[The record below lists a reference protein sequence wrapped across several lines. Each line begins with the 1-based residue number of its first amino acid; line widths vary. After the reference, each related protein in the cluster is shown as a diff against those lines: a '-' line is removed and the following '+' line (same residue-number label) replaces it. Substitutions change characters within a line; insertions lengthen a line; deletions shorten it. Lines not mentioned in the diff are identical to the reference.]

1 MGIQLKNNAS
11 GTLATA
17 ISASDTGIVLTTGNG
32 ASFPALGAT
41 DYFYATLESTG
52 GTVEVIKVTAR
63 SGDSMTVVRAQEGST
78 ANSFAAGSR
87 IELRVTVASV
97 GEAIDEA
104 EAYALGLDT
113 TLRANLAASSGSSL
127 VGYLPAGVG
136 AVATTVQT
144 KLRQIV
150 NVFDFMSPAEIAD
163 VQAGTLSLDVTAA
176 INAAIAYISG
186 TYGSTPGGGIL
197 YFPTGAY
204 SITSIYLDIDNQ
216 CLVLQGAASNYS
228 SNVNRGT
235 RLVARD
241 SVNNYLIQIYRTTDI
256 QINDMTLDLNNLKTK
271 GIDLTHAAGTGSILD
286 YCQYNN
292 VEFYNVKVGGS
303 FVESEG
309 NATLTGGEVAI
320 HKFNNCV
327 FQLNGLG
334 GSYIGRAV
342 HISNYNA
349 WDWTFTSCYF
359 AGGSQTAS
367 MWLEAGAVTLY
378 SCVFENNDTS
388 SYDIVLTGTAWLREY
403 ACESHSQQPHLY
415 IQALVHEGNLWSRST
430 NVVEDFLHF
439 SNTVTLPTVTIV
451 DDSNS
456 PIKLS
461 SIKGY
466 GVQINYTGGYNG
478 FAYKDIDI
486 TNTKQ
491 VAIGVGAAPFDITT
505 FKSQASFGDVA
516 TVGYLEKLY
525 DKTLTY
531 AKTQQFNITTKSF
544 VTVGPQTV
552 GGVQAV
558 AGADFITNGAFTSV
572 TTGWTAGNGAT
583 LSVVGGGFSG
593 NALQVSGTSYGY
605 ASQAVVTGV
614 GRKYRLS
621 AYYKNGTTTG
631 ILRVSSSAGGV
642 GDIVDKAVT
651 SATFALVS
659 VVFTAVGATTY
670 IDLFEDASGTMLW
683 DSVTLT
689 ELPLVVATDFGVT
702 GLPVYAN
709 NAAAI
714 AGGLVVGMFYRT
726 GADPDPVCVV
736 H

>member
-1 MGIQLKNNAS
+1 MSALSIQPTFPIFTETDGLPLENGYIWIGEANLDPQGNPINVYWDAALTIAAPQPIRTLNGYPSRNGTPGRLYVNSDYSIRVQNRNGSMVYSAPAATERYSDVVLSINAS
-11 GTLATA
+11 NVQY
-17 ISASDTGIVLTTGNG
+17 D
-32 ASFPALGAT
+32 
-41 DYFYATLESTG
+41 
-52 GTVEVIKVTAR
+52 
-63 SGDSMTVVRAQEGST
+63 
-78 ANSFAAGSR
+78 
-87 IELRVTVASV
+87 
-97 GEAIDEA
+97 
-104 EAYALGLDT
+104 
-113 TLRANLAASSGSSL
+113 
-127 VGYLPAGVG
+127 PAGTG
-136 AVATTVQT
+136 AVTTTVQE

-150 NVFDFMSPAEIAD
+150 SVFDFMTAAQIAD
-163 VQAGTLSLDVTAA
+163 VQAGTLTYDVTTPIA
-176 INAAIAYISG
+176 NAIAYIAG

-204 SITSIYLDIDNQ
+204 SITSLYLDIDNQ
-216 CLVLQGAASNYS
+216 CLILQGEASNYS

-271 GIDLTHAAGTGSILD
+271 GLDLTHAAGTGSILD

-309 NATLTGGEVAI
+309 NGILLGGEVAV

-327 FQLNGLG
+327 FQLNGIG
-334 GSYIGRAV
+334 GNYIGRSV
-342 HISNYNA
+342 HISNFNA
-349 WDWTFTSCYF
+349 WDWTFTNCYF

-367 MWLEAGAVTLY
+367 MWLEAGSVTLY
-378 SCVFENNDTS
+378 SCVFENNDDS
-388 SYDIVLTGTAWLREY
+388 SYDIVTTATAWLREY

-415 IQALVHEGNLWSRST
+415 IQALAHEGNLWSRST
-430 NVVEDFLHF
+430 NIVEDLLHF
-439 SNTVTLPTVTIV
+439 SNTATVPTVTIV

-466 GVQINYTGGYNG
+466 GVQINYTGSYNG

-491 VAIGVGAAPFDITT
+491 VAIGVGAAPFDVTT

-531 AKTQQFNITTKSF
+531 AKTQQFDRITKSF
-544 VTVGPQTV
+544 ITVGPQTI
-552 GGVQAV
+552 GGVQAI
-558 AGADFITNGAFTSV
+558 AGADFITNGLFTSA
-572 TTGWTAGNGAT
+572 TTGWTAGSGAT
-583 LSVVGGGFSG
+583 LTVVAGGVSG
-593 NALQVSGTSYGY
+593 NALQVSGTSFGY
-605 ASQAVVTGV
+605 ASQAVATGI

-631 ILRVSSSAGGV
+631 LLRVSSTTGGS
-642 GDIVDKAVT
+642 GDIVDSAVNNASWT
-651 SATFALVS
+651 LAS
-659 VVFTAVGATTY
+659 VVFTAVGTTTY
-670 IDLFEDASGTMLW
+670 IDLMENSSGTMLW

-709 NAAAI
+709 NAAAL

>member
-1 MGIQLKNNAS
+1 MTVLLSPVGGVAS
-11 GTLATA
+11 QFFDNSGN
-17 ISASDTGIVLTTGNG
+17 VLTGGKIYTYAAGTTTPQATYTTVSGNTAHPNPIILDAAG
-32 ASFPALGAT
+32 RVPGGEVWLTAGVTYKFVLRTSTDVLIGTYDNIKGISFAT
-41 DYFYATLESTG
+41 D
-52 GTVEVIKVTAR
+52 
-63 SGDSMTVVRAQEGST
+63 
-78 ANSFAAGSR
+78 
-87 IELRVTVASV
+87 ASQ
-97 GEAIDEA
+97 IT
-104 EAYALGLDT
+104 YT
-113 TLRANLAASSGSSL
+113 
-127 VGYLPAGVG
+127 PAGAG
-136 AVATTVQT
+136 AVTTTVQA

-150 NVFDFMSPAEIAD
+150 SVFDFMTAAEIAD
-163 VQAGTLSLDVTAA
+163 VQAGTLSLDVTTA
-176 INAAIAYISG
+176 ISNAIASISG
-186 TYGSTPGGGIL
+186 TYGSTPAGGTL

-204 SITSIYLDIDNQ
+204 SISSIYLDINNQ
-216 CLVLQGAASNYS
+216 CLILQGEASNYS

-235 RLVARD
+235 RLVARNAT
-241 SVNNYLIQIYRTTDI
+241 NNYLIQIYRTTDI
-256 QINDMTLDLNNLKTK
+256 HINDMTLDLNNLKTK

-292 VEFYNVKVGGS
+292 LEFYNVKAGGS

-309 NATLTGGEVAI
+309 NSILLGGEAAV

-327 FQLNGLG
+327 FQLNGIG
-334 GSYIGRAV
+334 GSYIGRSV
-342 HISNYNA
+342 HISNFNA

-378 SCVFENNDTS
+378 SCVFENNDAS
-388 SYDIVLTGTAWLREY
+388 SYDILTTGTAWLREY
-403 ACESHSQQPHLY
+403 AGESHSQQPHLY
-415 IQALVHEGNLWSRST
+415 IQALVNEGNEWSRST

-439 SNTVTLPTVTIV
+439 SNTATAPTVTIV

-466 GVQINYTGGYNG
+466 GVQINYTGTYNG
-478 FAYKDIDI
+478 FVYKDIDI
-486 TNTKQ
+486 TNTRQ
-491 VAIGVGAAPFDITT
+491 VAIGVGAPRFDITT

-531 AKTQQFNITTKSF
+531 AKTQQFDLPTKSF
-544 VTVGPQTV
+544 VTVGPQTI
-552 GGVQAV
+552 GGVQAI
-558 AGADFITNGAFTSV
+558 AGADFITNGAFTTA
-572 TTGWTAGNGAT
+572 TTGWTAGNSAT
-583 LSVVGGGFSG
+583 LTVVAGGVSG
-593 NALQVSGTSYGY
+593 NALQVSGAAYGY
-605 ASQAVVTGV
+605 ASQAVVTGT

-631 ILRVSSSAGGV
+631 LLRVSSAAGGA

-651 SATFALVS
+651 SATFALAS
-659 VVFTAVGATTY
+659 ATFTAIGTTTY
-670 IDLFEDASGTMLW
+670 IDLMENASGTMLW

-689 ELPLVVATDFGVT
+689 ELPLVVVTDFAVT

-709 NAAAI
+709 NAAAL
-714 AGGLVVGMFYRT
+714 AGNLVVGMFYRT

>member
-1 MGIQLKNNAS
+1 MSVNLSLLGGAGWQFFTDN
-11 GTLATA
+11 GTPLAGGLLYTYLAGTSTA
-17 ISASDTGIVLTTGNG
+17 ATTYTTSAGNVPNSNPIVLNSAGRVQTEIWLTQGVSYKFVLKTSAFITIGTYDNIAG
-32 ASFPALGAT
+32 AADPA
-41 DYFYATLESTG
+41 DIYA
-52 GTVEVIKVTAR
+52 A
-63 SGDSMTVVRAQEGST
+63 
-78 ANSFAAGSR
+78 
-87 IELRVTVASV
+87 
-97 GEAIDEA
+97 
-104 EAYALGLDT
+104 
-113 TLRANLAASSGSSL
+113 LAASSGSSL
-127 VGYLPAGVG
+127 VGFIQSGSG
-136 AVATTVQT
+136 AVATTVQA
-144 KLRQIV
+144 KLRESV
-150 NVFDFMSPAEIAD
+150 SVFDFMTAAQIAD
-163 VQAGTLSLDVTAA
+163 VQAGTLSLDVTASVAAA
-176 INAAIAYISG
+176 INYVSG
-186 TYGSTPGGGIL
+186 TYGSTPAGGTL

-204 SITSIYLDIDNQ
+204 SITSLYLDIDNQ
-216 CLVLQGAASNYS
+216 CLILQGEASNYS

-241 SVNNYLIQIYRTTDI
+241 SANNYLIQIYRTTDI
-256 QINDMTLDLNNLKTK
+256 HINDMTLDLNNLKTK

-292 VEFYNVKVGGS
+292 LEFYNVKVGGS
-303 FVESEG
+303 FIEVEG
-309 NATLTGGEVAI
+309 NATLLGGEVAV

-327 FQLNGLG
+327 FQLNGIG

-342 HISNYNA
+342 HISNYNT
-349 WDWTFTSCYF
+349 WDWTFINCYF

-378 SCVFENNDTS
+378 SCTFENNDTS
-388 SYDIVLTGTAWLREY
+388 AYDIVMTATAWLREY

-415 IQALVHEGNLWSRST
+415 IQALLNEGNFWSRST

-439 SNTVTLPTVTIV
+439 SNTATVPTVTIV

-466 GVQINYTGGYNG
+466 GVQINYTGTYNG

-505 FKSQASFGDVA
+505 FKSQASFGNVA

-531 AKTQQFNITTKSF
+531 AKTQQFDLPTKSF

-552 GGVQAV
+552 GGVQAT
-558 AGADFITNGAFTSV
+558 AGADFITNGTFTTV
-572 TTGWTAGNGAT
+572 TTGWTAGNSAT
-583 LSVVGGGFSG
+583 LTVVAGGVSG

-605 ASQAVVTGV
+605 ASQAVVTGT

-631 ILRVSSSAGGV
+631 LLRVSSAAGGA

-651 SATFALVS
+651 NAAWTLAS
-659 VVFTAVGATTY
+659 VVFTAVGTTTY
-670 IDLFEDASGTMLW
+670 IDLMENASGTMLW

-689 ELPLVVATDFGVT
+689 ELPLVVVTDFAVT

-709 NAAAI
+709 NAAAL
-714 AGGLVVGMFYRT
+714 AGNLVVGMFYRT

>member
-1 MGIQLKNNAS
+1 MAVNLSPVGGVAAQFFTSTGAVLTGGKIYTYLA
-11 GTLATA
+11 GTTTPTPTYTT
-17 ISASDTGIVLTTGNG
+17 SAGDVARTNPIVLDAAGRVPGSGEIWLTVGINYKFILRDSNDVLIGTYDNIPSTFNTD
-32 ASFPALGAT
+32 ASLVTYTP
-41 DYFYATLESTG
+41 G
-52 GTVEVIKVTAR
+52 GT
-63 SGDSMTVVRAQEGST
+63 
-78 ANSFAAGSR
+78 
-87 IELRVTVASV
+87 
-97 GEAIDEA
+97 
-104 EAYALGLDT
+104 
-113 TLRANLAASSGSSL
+113 
-127 VGYLPAGVG
+127 G
-136 AVATTVQT
+136 AVTTTVQA

-150 NVFDFMSPAEIAD
+150 SVFDFMTAAQIAD
-163 VQAGTLSLDVTAA
+163 VQAGTLSLDVTTPIA
-176 INAAIAYISG
+176 NAIAYIAG

-204 SITSIYLDIDNQ
+204 SITSIYLDISNQ
-216 CLVLQGAASNYS
+216 CLILQGEASNYS

-235 RLVARD
+235 RLVARN

-271 GIDLTHAAGTGSILD
+271 GLDLTHAAGTQSILD

-292 VEFYNVKVGGS
+292 LEFYNVKVGGS
-303 FVESEG
+303 FVECEG
-309 NATLTGGEVAI
+309 NATLLGGEVAI

-327 FQLNGLG
+327 FQLNGIG
-334 GSYIGRAV
+334 GDYIGRSV

-403 ACESHSQQPHLY
+403 AGESHSQQPHLY

-439 SNTVTLPTVTIV
+439 SNTATDPTLTIV
-451 DDSNS
+451 DDSDS

-466 GVQINYTGGYNG
+466 GVQINYTGSYNG

-486 TNTKQ
+486 TNTRN
-491 VAIGVGAAPFDITT
+491 VAIGVGAPPFDVTS
-505 FKSQASFGDVA
+505 FKSQASFGNVA

-531 AKTQQFNITTKSF
+531 AKTQQFDLTTKSF
-544 VTVGPQTV
+544 VTVGPQTI
-552 GGVQAV
+552 GGVQAT
-558 AGADFITNGAFTSV
+558 AGADNVTNGTFTTT

-593 NALQVSGTSYGY
+593 NALQVSGASFGY
-605 ASQAVVTGV
+605 ASQAIATGA
-614 GRKYRLS
+614 GRKYRLN
-621 AYYKNGTTTG
+621 AYYKNGTSTG
-631 ILRVSSSAGGV
+631 ILRVSSSAGGA
-642 GDIVDKAVT
+642 GDIVDKAVSNAAWT
-651 SATFALVS
+651 LASL
-659 VVFTAVGATTY
+659 VFTAVGATTY
-670 IDLFEDASGTMLW
+670 IDLFEDSSGTMLW
-683 DSVTLT
+683 DSVSLT
-689 ELPLVVATDFGVT
+689 EIPLVVVTDFGVT

-709 NAAAI
+709 NAAAL
-714 AGGLVVGMFYRT
+714 AGGLVIGMFYRT

-736 H
+736 R

>member
-1 MGIQLKNNAS
+1 VGGAAAQFFTNTGAVLTGGKLYTYEAGTTTPQITYTTSAGNVNRTNPIVLDSAGRVSDSGEIWLIDNAVYKFVLKDSNDVLI
-11 GTLATA
+11 GTYDN
-17 ISASDTGIVLTTGNG
+17 ITGINPTID
-32 ASFPALGAT
+32 SS
-41 DYFYATLESTG
+41 D
-52 GTVEVIKVTAR
+52 VIYT
-63 SGDSMTVVRAQEGST
+63 
-78 ANSFAAGSR
+78 
-87 IELRVTVASV
+87 
-97 GEAIDEA
+97 
-104 EAYALGLDT
+104 
-113 TLRANLAASSGSSL
+113 
-127 VGYLPAGVG
+127 PAGTG
-136 AVATTVQT
+136 AITTTVQA

-150 NVFDFMSPAEIAD
+150 SVFDFMTAAQIAD
-163 VQAGTLSLDVTAA
+163 VQAGTLSLDVTSA
-176 INAAIAYISG
+176 INAAIAFISG
-186 TYGSTPGGGIL
+186 TYGSTPAGGTL

-204 SITSIYLDIDNQ
+204 SITSLYLDIDNQ
-216 CLVLQGAASNYS
+216 CLILQGAASNYS

-256 QINDMTLDLNNLKTK
+256 HINDMTLDLNNLKTK
-271 GIDLTHAAGTGSILD
+271 GIDLTHAAGTGAIID

-292 VEFYNVKVGGS
+292 LEFYNVKVNGS
-303 FVESEG
+303 FIEAEG
-309 NATLTGGEVAI
+309 NATLLGGEVAV

-327 FQLNGLG
+327 FQLNGIG

-342 HISNYNA
+342 HISNYNT

-367 MWLEAGAVTLY
+367 VWMEAGAVTFY
-378 SCVFENNDTS
+378 SCVWENNDDS
-388 SYDIVLTGTAWLREY
+388 SYDILMTATAWLREY
-403 ACESHSQQPHLY
+403 ACETHSQRPHLY
-415 IQALVHEGNLWSRST
+415 IQALVNEGNFWSRST

-439 SNTVTLPTVTIV
+439 SNTATTPVVTII

-466 GVQINYTGGYNG
+466 GVQINYTGTYNG

-486 TNTKQ
+486 TNTRQ
-491 VAIGVGAAPFDITT
+491 VAIGVGAPRFDITT

-531 AKTQQFNITTKSF
+531 AKTQQFDLPTKSF
-544 VTVGPQTV
+544 VTVGPQTI
-552 GGVQAV
+552 GGVQAT
-558 AGADFITNGAFTSV
+558 AGADFITNGAFTTA
-572 TTGWTAGNGAT
+572 TTGWTAGGGAT
-583 LSVVGGGFSG
+583 LTVVSGGVSG
-593 NALQVSGTSYGY
+593 NALQVSGSSNGY
-605 ASQAVVTGV
+605 ASQAVVTGT
-614 GRKYRLS
+614 GRNYRLS
-621 AYYKNGTTTG
+621 VYYKNGTTTG
-631 ILRVSSSAGGV
+631 ILKVSSAAGGA
-642 GDIVDKAVT
+642 GDIVSKAVT
-651 SATFALVS
+651 NAAWTLAS
-659 VVFTAVGATTY
+659 VVFTAVGTTTY
-670 IDLFEDASGTMLW
+670 IDLMESGSGTMLW

-709 NAAAI
+709 NAAAL
-714 AGGLVVGMFYRT
+714 ADGLVVGMFYRT